1 MTIVKE
7 ILATDRPI
15 IPYEHPD
22 FKMYLSFIK
31 ERLIRLKMKKKAY
44 SINDKTLHSIFL
56 NQEGTLATRC
66 DDLVRYVAEAFM
78 HYSVWE
84 YSHAYYPGRPG
95 QQTVK
100 TDAMEGVSRVLPTL
114 ASWLHSNPNKKL
126 LGFDKN
132 IIDVADIIKKAFLSG
147 TNPSHKGYWG
157 TLQNYDQ
164 RICEAS
170 DLALTLWLSR
180 DHVWAILAKNEQQQI
195 INWFKQVNDCQTVD
209 NNWHLF
215 LLTVQVVIKSLTG
228 VDDVDIQRYRRI
240 KEFYVGG
247 GWFRDGAKGNFDYYN
262 AWGFHY
268 ALYWLDQIDS
278 DFDRDF
284 IRQSLTDFTTIY
296 RYLLT
301 PSGFPFF
308 GRSACYRL
316 AASAPLLAA
325 VDQNSPAIQVEEV
338 KRAFDTALS
347 YFISNGAMKFG
358 APTQGLFHDDERLVD
373 NYSGPA
379 SSFWSLRALN
389 IALFCGERCG
399 LWGADDALL
408 PIEIGDFDVDIPAI
422 NAKVIGIFQTQEV
435 IFIFKDEYT
444 KDQTPLTRQLI
455 KQNMI
460 SKALEKLIGRS
471 FRPKNNLLRKGVTCY
486 TSKMNHFF

>member
-1 MTIVKE
+1 MAIVKA
-7 ILATDRPI
+7 ILATERPV

-44 SINDKTLHSIFL
+44 SINDKTLHTLFL
-56 NQEGTLATRC
+56 NQEGTLETRC
-66 DDLVRYVAEAFM
+66 DDLVRYVAEAFI
-78 HYSVWE
+78 HYAVWD

-114 ASWLHSNPNKKL
+114 ASWLHANPDKKL
-126 LGFDKN
+126 LGFDKK
-132 IIDVADIIKKAFLSG
+132 IIDVADIIKKAFLAG
-147 TNPSHKGYWG
+147 TDPTHKGYWG
-157 TLQNYDQ
+157 TLQDYDQ

-170 DLALTLWLSR
+170 DLALVLWLSR
-180 DHVWAILAKNEQQQI
+180 DYVWSVLTKAEQNKI
-195 INWFKQVNDCQTVD
+195 TEWFQQVNKCQTVD

-215 LLTVQVVIKSLTG
+215 ILTVQIVIKSLTG
-228 VDDVDIQRYRRI
+228 NDEVDARRYERI
-240 KEFYVGG
+240 KEFHVGE

-268 ALYWLDQIDS
+268 ALYWLDQIDP
-278 DFDRDF
+278 DFDRAF
-284 IRQSLTDFTTIY
+284 IRQSLTDFTATY
-296 RYLLT
+296 RYLFT
-301 PSGFPFF
+301 PNGFPFF

-316 AASAPLLAA
+316 AAPASLIAA
-325 VDQNSPAIQVEEV
+325 VDQNSPAIQVEEA
-338 KRAFDTALS
+338 KRAFDTTLS

-358 APTQGLFHDDERLVD
+358 APTQGVFHDDERLVD

-389 IALFCGERCG
+389 IALFCGKRSG
-399 LWGADDALL
+399 LWNADESPL
-408 PIEIGDFDVDIPAI
+408 PIESGDFDVDIAAI
-422 NAKVIGIFQTQEV
+422 NAKAIGVFQTQEV
-435 IFIFKDEYT
+435 IFIFKEEYT

-455 KQNMI
+455 KQNRT
-460 SKALEKLIGRS
+460 SKILEKVIGRS